1 MPTTELKQRLLHFV
15 EKITFGNEDEY
26 GEDNFEIPL
35 DKIFSEFKSPKEKIM
50 EAIAELQEEGYVIS
64 YNNDIAIFDSV
75 KLFE

>member
-1 MPTTELKQRLLHFV
+1 MPTKELRQWLLHFV

>member
-1 MPTTELKQRLLHFV
+1 MSTTELKQWILQFV

-35 DKIFSEFKSPKEKIM
+35 DKIFSEFKSPKEEIM
-50 EAIAELQEEGYVIS
+50 KTIEELQTEGYVIS